1 MPFMPAEALGHA
13 HFKSGLPP
21 LHCPHLQSCLV
32 QEFPKIYPPRGY
44 GIPLSVVCIERSL
57 SKLHVQYK
65 DSRPTFDR
73 NPSAGV
79 CLQNISRDIW
89 LPYYQKVHAFID
101 HLEFPM
107 LFNAV
112 VTLCFM
118 IFEIYSYRNLLF
130 VGQLTG
136 YTISRLKT
144 LCTYK
149 NIIKKCL
156 DVSLGQ
162 NIILGTIKLKS

>member
-44 GIPLSVVCIERSL
+44 GIPLSVVCMYSTRIPGLPLIETQVL
-57 SKLHVQYK
+57 GCAYK
-65 DSRPTFDR
+65 
-73 NPSAGV
+73 
-79 CLQNISRDIW
+79 ISPGIFW

-101 HLEFPM
+101 HLEFAM

-118 IFEIYSYRNLLF
+118 IFEIYSDQNLLF
-130 VGQLTG
+130 VGQWTG
-136 YTISRLKT
+136 YTRSQLKA
-144 LCTYK
+144 LCTYR